1 MKRFIGLVSV
11 VLIACAANMF
21 AAEVKGGFKVGLNL
35 SNITMKDED
44 MDFSMSTGVV
54 LGGFVD
60 IGFHDVVSFQPE
72 FLYSMKGAEYDE
84 MGYKIEVRF
93 HYLEIP
99 LLLKIGVPIE
109 DASVKPYFLVGPAL
123 AIKVS
128 ESIKE
133 GGEEETE
140 DKAEGFDAGVVFG
153 GGIEFGRVSVGVRYD
168 LGFMNISKGEGEDEG
183 DEVKNRAIS
192 VLLGVKF

>member
-11 VLIACAANMF
+11 VLITCAANMF

-35 SNITMKDED
+35 SNITVKDED
-44 MDFSMSTGVV
+44 IDFSMSTGVV

-60 IGFHDVVSFQPE
+60 IGFTDVVSFQPE
-72 FLYSMKGAEYDE
+72 LLYSMKGAEYDE
-84 MGYKIEVRF
+84 MGEKLEIRI

-109 DASVKPYFLVGPAL
+109 NASVKPYFLVGPAL

-133 GGEEETE
+133 GGVEETE
-140 DKAEGFDAGVVFG
+140 DQAKGFDAGVVFG
-153 GGIEFGRVSVGVRYD
+153 GGLEFGRVSVGARYN
-168 LGFMNISKGEGEDEG
+168 LGFMDIDKEEAGEEG

-192 VLLGVKF
+192 LLIGVKF

>member
-72 FLYSMKGAEYDE
+72 FLYSM
-84 MGYKIEVRF
+84 EVRI